1 MKFEFIKL
9 SSLDIKSRA
18 AAIVASFI
26 LFATAAVN
34 AVSMSRSEVSVF
46 YKAAGF
52 AFQLLLAVILVYSVM
67 LAAILHDRMGRPGR
81 PGFVLITGAGLKTA
95 VFLIALLGVV
105 NAALAIY
112 AIALGFTFS
121 GCLRSFSYVILSP
134 LPLFFLEGFVYSDQD
149 YLFIGMR
156 KLSVPLME
164 IAKID
169 IACRKLGVS
178 YIISLTDSRGK
189 RAKITANEM
198 LKDRFIKFIGK
209 YDAGI
214 TIYD

>member
-9 SSLDIKSRA
+9 SSLDIKSRTA
-18 AAIVASFI
+18 VIGTAFI
-26 LFATAAVN
+26 LLASAAVN

-46 YKAAGF
+46 YKAAGYV
-52 AFQLLLAVILVYSVM
+52 FQLLLAVILVYSVM
-67 LAAILHDRMGRPGR
+67 LAAILHNRMGRA
-81 PGFVLITGAGLKTA
+81 GFVLITGAGLKTA
-95 VFLIALLGVV
+95 VFLISLLGVV

-112 AIALGFTFS
+112 AIASGFTFS
-121 GCLRSFSYVILSP
+121 GCLRSFSHVILSP
-134 LPLFFLEGFVYSDQD
+134 LPLFFLESFVYSDQD
-149 YLFIGMR
+149 YLFIGMK
-156 KLSVPLME
+156 KLSVPLKE

-178 YIISLTDSRGK
+178 YTINLTDSRGK
-189 RAKITANEM
+189 RTKISANEM
-198 LKDRFIKFIGK
+198 LKDRFIEFVGR

>member
-9 SSLDIKSRA
+9 FSLERKSCA
-18 AAIVASFI
+18 ATFAASFI
-26 LFATAAVN
+26 LLATAAVN
-34 AVSMSRSEVSVF
+34 AVSMSRSGVSVI

-52 AFQLLLAVILVYSVM
+52 AFQLMLAIILVYSVM
-67 LAAILHDRMGRPGR
+67 LAAILHDRMGR

-112 AIALGFTFS
+112 AIGLGFTFS
-121 GCLRSFSYVILSP
+121 GCLRSFSHVILSP
-134 LPLFFLEGFVYSDQD
+134 MPLFFLEGFVYSDQD

-189 RAKITANEM
+189 RAKITADEM